1 MDGKM
6 KREENVA
13 VALKYIIPFLKKYN
27 FKGCIS
33 GGFACYLYGVNR
45 PVDEIHIDIE
55 LDKDDKKFKS
65 FIEDVKEFT
74 TYSFQYYKD
83 KNYDHYVMEITV
95 NDFILSICT
104 TKNLKMFNKHGK
116 SDLFY
121 KKGIPKSDIVLFRG
135 LQLPLL
141 SKEKVIEMKD
151 ALAVKKEIDIKDISE
166 MRKIL
171 NFAQQRDC

>member
-95 NDFILSICT
+95 NIEHMYNKKS
-104 TKNLKMFNKHGK
+104 KN
-116 SDLFY
+116 
-121 KKGIPKSDIVLFRG
+121 V
-135 LQLPLL
+135 Q
-141 SKEKVIEMKD
+141 
-151 ALAVKKEIDIKDISE
+151 
-166 MRKIL
+166 
-171 NFAQQRDC
+171 

>member
-1 MDGKM
+1 
-6 KREENVA
+6 
-13 VALKYIIPFLKKYN
+13 
-27 FKGCIS
+27 
-33 GGFACYLYGVNR
+33 
-45 PVDEIHIDIE
+45 
-55 LDKDDKKFKS
+55 
-65 FIEDVKEFT
+65 
-74 TYSFQYYKD
+74 
-83 KNYDHYVMEITV
+83 MEITV

-104 TKNLKMFNKHGK
+104 TKNLKMFNKYGK

-121 KKGIPKSDIVLFRG
+121 KNGIPKSEIVLFRG